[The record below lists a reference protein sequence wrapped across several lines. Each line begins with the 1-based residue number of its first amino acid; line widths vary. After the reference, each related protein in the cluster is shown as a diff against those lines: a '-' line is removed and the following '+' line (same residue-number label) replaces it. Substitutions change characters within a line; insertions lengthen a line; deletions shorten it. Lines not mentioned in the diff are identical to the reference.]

1 MIALALRTPPWLGTV
16 FVSLAVIYSVLAGF
30 EGKRAAQLLVL
41 ALPALMLLLY
51 PAASARGRQIQAI
64 LAGSYALLFLADGL
78 SRAYLLEL
86 YGAAPNSTQVL
97 TAIANTNASEALEYA
112 QTQTWPLTLGVLE
125 ALACLGLLIA
135 GLHLWL
141 AHARPAGKARK
152 WRLAVLCLCL
162 LLVATAV
169 ASKPWRRHHP
179 LPFWVEWWQDVG
191 HLRTH
196 WNALRDQ
203 RERLLDIAK
212 RQTPQLTAAAPST
225 AVLVI
230 SDSVNRD
237 NLGLY
242 GYARDTTPR
251 LSEVLSGAEGR
262 LGVFRHAWSLDA
274 ATIPALRRL
283 FYLGHPE
290 SEQPQHVLALARAAG
305 YRIVWIGNHDDL
317 AVEQEH
323 AQLADQTR
331 MLNQTPGRSSTQPDG
346 VILESLRQALAEPG
360 AQKLIVLHLLGAHP
374 HYRLR
379 YPAGT
384 TRFAED
390 DRVEHEL
397 KAAGRPFWLRG
408 LRNDYDTALRYHD
421 GIVAETLRLARAA
434 SPDAVWLYL
443 SDHGQ
448 EVGHSRNQAGHS
460 PSTEAGYRIPLLIW
474 RPTPWNAETLA
485 KPVRAD
491 WLGHSLLSLLGID
504 WAGLDDRRD
513 ALSPAY
519 HWQAPTH
526 PVITEFTR

>member
-1 MIALALRTPPWLGTV
+1 MIAPLLRAAPWLGTV
-16 FVSLAVIYSVLAGF
+16 LFSLAVIYPVLAGF

-41 ALPALMLLLY
+41 ALPGWMLLLY
-51 PAASARGRQIQAI
+51 PAASARGRKIQAI
-64 LAGSYALLFLADGL
+64 FAGCYALLFLADGL
-78 SRAYLLEL
+78 SRTYLLEL

-97 TAIANTNASEALEYA
+97 TAIANTTASEALEYA
-112 QTQTWPLTLGVLE
+112 QTQTWPLSLAVLE

-135 GLHLWL
+135 GLRLWL
-141 AHARPAGKARK
+141 SHARPATTARK
-152 WRLAVLCLCL
+152 WQLAVLGLCL

-169 ASKPWRRHHP
+169 VSKPWRRHHP

-203 RERLLDIAK
+203 RERLLEIA
-212 RQTPQLTAAAPST
+212 QSTAPQVTAGAPSI
-225 AVLVI
+225 AVIVI

-237 NLGLY
+237 NLGIY

-251 LSEVLSGAEGR
+251 LSDMLSGAEGR

-283 FYLGHPE
+283 FYLGNPE

-317 AVEQEH
+317 AIEQEH
-323 AQLADQTR
+323 AQLAEQTH
-331 MLNQTPGRSSTQPDG
+331 MLNQTPGRSSAQPDG
-346 VILESLRQALAEPG
+346 VILDRLRQALAEPG
-360 AQKLIVLHLLGAHP
+360 ERKLIVLHLLGAHP

-384 TRFAED
+384 PRFAAD
-390 DRVEHEL
+390 DTVEREL

-421 GIVAETLRLARAA
+421 GIVAETLNLARSA
-434 SPDAVWLYL
+434 SPDALWLYL

-460 PSTEAGYRIPLLIW
+460 PNTEAGYRIPLLIW
-474 RPTPWNAETLA
+474 RPTPFRADTLD

-491 WLGHSLLSLLGID
+491 WLGHSLLSLLGIN
-504 WAGLDDRRD
+504 WTSQDDQRD
-513 ALSPAY
+513 VLSPAY
-519 HWQAPTH
+519 HWQVPAH
-526 PVITEFTR
+526 PVITDFTR